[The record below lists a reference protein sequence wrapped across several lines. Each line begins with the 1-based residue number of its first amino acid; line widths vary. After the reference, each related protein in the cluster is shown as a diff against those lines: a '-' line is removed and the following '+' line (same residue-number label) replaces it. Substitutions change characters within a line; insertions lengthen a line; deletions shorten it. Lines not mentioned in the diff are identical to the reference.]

1 MHNPATTE
9 TFATTSPSGTI
20 PLHEEV
26 LDFDYHFH
34 HLMNSPE
41 QILKVLRFNKNKID
55 ELIRWNDQ
63 LKEELEE
70 HFNDGSVPEQ
80 IRGEGLIVTR
90 RKNAQQWI
98 YSDRVDEI
106 KTELRL
112 QKEAEEQNDI
122 AKRKP
127 TTHSWE
133 VRLVKK

>member
-1 MHNPATTE
+1 MRTQTT
-9 TFATTSPSGTI
+9 
-20 PLHEEV
+20 EEV

-41 QILKVLRFNKNKID
+41 QILKVLRHNKTKID
-55 ELIRWNDQ
+55 ELIRWSNQ

-70 HFNDGSVPEQ
+70 HFSDGSIPEQ
-80 IRGEGLIVTR
+80 LRGEGLIVTR
-90 RKNAQQWI
+90 KSRPTQWI

-106 KTELRL
+106 KSDLRL
-112 QKEAEEQNDI
+112 QMEAEQQNDI
-122 AKRKP
+122 ARRKP

>member
-1 MHNPATTE
+1 MHNQPSTTL
-9 TFATTSPSGTI
+9 TDSAPGTTPST
-20 PLHEEV
+20 EEV

-55 ELIRWNDQ
+55 ELIRWSNQ

-70 HFNDGSVPEQ
+70 HFSDGSIPEQ
-80 IRGEGLIVTR
+80 LRGEGLIVTR
-90 RKNAQQWI
+90 KQNAQQWI

-106 KTELRL
+106 KSELRL
-112 QKEAEEQNDI
+112 RMEAEQQNDI
-122 AKRKP
+122 ARRKP

>member
-1 MHNPATTE
+1 
-9 TFATTSPSGTI
+9 
-20 PLHEEV
+20 
-26 LDFDYHFH
+26 
-34 HLMNSPE
+34 MNSPE

-90 RKNAQQWI
+90 RKNAQKWI

-133 VRLVKK
+133 VRLVKPPSGDFVRGVMAGKK